1 MYLVC
6 NEHVVSPLER
16 PEDERMHGVLRHLL
30 VKRQFLHHL
39 ADLALIFQQM
49 VLLILIKFTLSVD
62 FSTDVLLDDMEL
74 IVAGAD
80 DVAVVRVVHADLLYF
95 GSKVSFRC

>member
-1 MYLVC
+1 MG
-6 NEHVVSPLER
+6 PLER

-30 VKRQFLHHL
+30 VKGQFLHHL
-39 ADLALIFQQM
+39 ADLALVVLFIF
-49 VLLILIKFTLSVD
+49 IKFTLGVD

-74 IVAGAD
+74 VVAGAD